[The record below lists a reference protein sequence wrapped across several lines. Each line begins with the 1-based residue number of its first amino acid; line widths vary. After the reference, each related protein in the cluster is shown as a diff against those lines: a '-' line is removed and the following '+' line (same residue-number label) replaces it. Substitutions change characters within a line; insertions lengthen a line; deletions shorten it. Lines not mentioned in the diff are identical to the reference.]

1 MRIQAVFAVVACLL
15 LNLHAADKIDVDD
28 LGANIKLP
36 EFSAKL
42 SVGFNYD
49 FLRDP
54 TSVSF
59 EYPRGYLG
67 FNIPISHSVNLRDF
81 IQYADPA
88 VDSIF
93 ADSNLISNGKD
104 FKPRGSAA
112 QNPNLTIQVDVP
124 MLGGVASFSN
134 TQNFSLKYSNALGNP
149 NVYIKPDSLIEGV
162 NFLMRGTISVPINMA
177 MSWETMTFGYAYRIN
192 RYLTMALNL
201 HRHTFVMDLR
211 GKIDVDLLGKLNY
224 RSDDGNIKIE
234 RELDYPSSKVY
245 GHAMGHYEAE
255 VWSPT
260 IGLRAWRFSL
270 VSRFGL
276 TSKAK
281 GSFSARYSVPFF
293 IDPET
298 FESKYDFED
307 PDLFTDDDF
316 INKMTSNAIDSV
328 TYTTRNRNGSEPD
341 LHWKMPT
348 GLTLSFDLLPG
359 YFTLSYTKMFGD
371 IEFKLDKIR
380 KEQRVIE
387 EGNTGSGGENDSLII
402 DFGTSVDHIIMLQ
415 CNVYKAFLNIGVF
428 GIDFRY
434 GDQTHLLGSKMPYM
448 RMGKSAMIPV
458 VNFGSTIGSKMQLH
472 LELDVLP
479 LPALKTG
486 IVYKF

>member
-1 MRIQAVFAVVACLL
+1 MRILAVFTVVACLL
-15 LNLHAADKIDVDD
+15 LELHAAEKIDIDD
-28 LGANIKLP
+28 LGANVKLP
-36 EFSAKL
+36 DFSAKL
-42 SVGFNYD
+42 SIGFNYD

-81 IQYADPA
+81 VQYIDPA
-88 VDSIF
+88 IDSVF
-93 ADSNLISNGKD
+93 SDSTLISNGKD
-104 FKPRGSAA
+104 FKPQGSAR

-134 TQNFSLKYSNALGNP
+134 TQNFNLNYSNALGNP
-149 NVYIKPDSLIEGV
+149 NVYIRPDSLIEGV
-162 NFLMRGTISVPINMA
+162 NFLMRGTISVPVNMSMA
-177 MSWETMTFGYAYRIN
+177 WETMTFGYAYRIN

-224 RSDDGNIKIE
+224 KNDDGSIAIE

-245 GHAMGHYEAE
+245 GHALGHYEAE

-276 TSKAK
+276 STKAR

-298 FESKYDFED
+298 FESRYDFED
-307 PDLFTDDDF
+307 PDLFTDDEF
-316 INKMTSNAIDSV
+316 INRMTANDIDSV
-328 TYTTRNRNGSEPD
+328 SYTTRNGDGSEPG

-359 YFTLSYTKMFGD
+359 YFTLSYTKIFGD
-371 IEFKLDKIR
+371 IEFRLDRIR
-380 KEQRVIE
+380 KEQLAAE
-387 EGNTGSGGENDSLII
+387 TQNSASAQNDSLII

-415 CNVYKAFLNIGVF
+415 CNVYKAFLNIGIF

-448 RMGKSAMIPV
+448 HMGKSAMIPV

-479 LPALKTG
+479 LPAFKTG
-486 IVYKF
+486 IVYRF

>member
-1 MRIQAVFAVVACLL
+1 MRILAVYTVVACLL
-15 LNLHAADKIDVDD
+15 LELHAAEKINIDD

-36 EFSAKL
+36 DFSAKL
-42 SVGFNYD
+42 SIGFNYD
-49 FLRDP
+49 LLRDP

-81 IQYADPA
+81 IQYIDPA
-88 VDSIF
+88 IDSVF
-93 ADSNLISNGKD
+93 SDSTLISNGKD
-104 FKPRGSAA
+104 FKPQGSAR

-134 TQNFSLKYSNALGNP
+134 TQNFNLNYSNALGNP
-149 NVYIKPDSLIEGV
+149 NVYIRPDSLAEDV
-162 NFLMRGTISVPINMA
+162 NFLMRGTISVPVNMS

-201 HRHTFVMDLR
+201 HRHTFLMDLR
-211 GKIDVDLLGKLNY
+211 GKIDVDMLGKLNY
-224 RSDDGNIKIE
+224 KNDDGKIAIE
-234 RELDYPSSKVY
+234 RELDYPASKVSGY
-245 GHAMGHYEAE
+245 ALGHYEAE

-270 VSRFGL
+270 VSRFGMS
-276 TSKAK
+276 TKAK

-298 FESKYDFED
+298 FESRYDFKD
-307 PDLFTDDDF
+307 PDLFTDDEF
-316 INKMTSNAIDSV
+316 LNRMTANDIDSV
-328 TYTTRNRNGSEPD
+328 SYTTRNEDGSEPD
-341 LHWKMPT
+341 LRWKMPT
-348 GLTLSFDLLPG
+348 GLTISFDILPG
-359 YFTLSYTKMFGD
+359 YFTLSYTKIFGD
-371 IEFKLDKIR
+371 IEFRLDKIR
-380 KEQRVIE
+380 KEQLAIE
-387 EGNTGSGGENDSLII
+387 SENSAFNENDSLII

-415 CNVYKAFLNIGVF
+415 CNVYKAFLNIGIF

-434 GDQTHLLGSKMPYM
+434 EDQNHLLGSKMPYM
-448 RMGKSAMIPV
+448 HMGKSAMIPV

-479 LPALKTG
+479 LPAFKTG
-486 IVYKF
+486 IVYRF

>member
-1 MRIQAVFAVVACLL
+1 MRIAAVYAVVACLL
-15 LNLHAADKIDVDD
+15 LELHAAEKIDIDD
-28 LGANIKLP
+28 LGADIKLP
-36 EFSAKL
+36 DFSAKL
-42 SVGFNYD
+42 SIGFNYD
-49 FLRDP
+49 LLRDP

-81 IQYADPA
+81 VQYIDPA
-88 VDSIF
+88 IDSVF
-93 ADSNLISNGKD
+93 SDSTLISNGKD
-104 FKPRGSAA
+104 FKPQGSAR
-112 QNPNLTIQVDVP
+112 QSPNLTIQVDVP
-124 MLGGVASFSN
+124 MLGGVASFSS
-134 TQNFSLKYSNALGNP
+134 TQNFNLNYSNALGNP
-149 NVYIKPDSLIEGV
+149 NVYIKPDSLAEGV
-162 NFLMRGTISVPINMA
+162 SFLMRGTISVPVNVSMA
-177 MSWETMTFGYAYRIN
+177 WETMTFGYAYRIN

-224 RSDDGNIKIE
+224 KNDDGKIAIE
-234 RELDYPSSKVY
+234 RELDYPASKVS
-245 GHAMGHYEAE
+245 GHALGHYEAE

-276 TSKAK
+276 STKAR

-298 FESKYDFED
+298 FESRYNFED
-307 PDLFTDDDF
+307 PDLFTDDEF
-316 INKMTSNAIDSV
+316 LNRMTANDIDSV
-328 TYTTRNRNGSEPD
+328 SFTTRNSDGSEPD
-341 LHWKMPT
+341 LRWKMPT
-348 GLTLSFDLLPG
+348 GLTMSFDLLPG
-359 YFTLSYTKMFGD
+359 YFTLSYTKIFGD
-371 IEFKLDKIR
+371 IELRLDKIR
-380 KEQRVIE
+380 KEQRAIE
-387 EGNTGSGGENDSLII
+387 SENSASNENDSLVI

-448 RMGKSAMIPV
+448 HMGKSAMIPV

-479 LPALKTG
+479 LPAFKTG
-486 IVYKF
+486 IVYRF

>member
-15 LNLHAADKIDVDD
+15 LNLHAADDIDIND
-28 LGANIKLP
+28 LGANIRLP
-36 EFSAKL
+36 NFSAKL
-42 SVGFNYD
+42 SIGFNYD

-59 EYPRGYLG
+59 EYPRGYFG

-88 VDSIF
+88 IDSIF
-93 ADSNLISNGKD
+93 SDSTIISNGD
-104 FKPRGSAA
+104 EFKPEGSAG

-134 TQNFSLKYSNALGNP
+134 TQNFSLNYSNALGNP
-149 NVYIKPDSLIEGV
+149 NVYIKPDSLIDGI
-162 NFLMRGTISVPINMA
+162 NFLMRGTISVPLSMS

-211 GKIDVDLLGKLNY
+211 GKIDADLLGRLNY
-224 RSDDGNIKIE
+224 ASDDGSIEIE

-245 GHAMGHYEAE
+245 GHALGHYEAE

-260 IGLRAWRFSL
+260 LGLKAWRFSL

-276 TSKAK
+276 STRAK
-281 GSFSARYSVPFF
+281 GSFSAKYSVPFF

-298 FESKYDFED
+298 FQTKYDFED
-307 PDLFTDDDF
+307 PDLFSDDEF
-316 INKMTSNAIDSV
+316 INKLTSNAIDSV
-328 TYTTRNRNGSEPD
+328 SYTTKDMNGNEPG

-348 GLTLSFDLLPG
+348 GLTISFDLLPG
-359 YFTLSYTKMFGD
+359 YFTLSYTKIFGD

-380 KEQRVIE
+380 KEQRTIVA
-387 EGNTGSGGENDSLII
+387 GNSGTSESDSLII

-434 GDQTHLLGSKMPYM
+434 GEQTHLLGSKMPYM
-448 RMGKSAMIPV
+448 HMGESAMIPV